1 MSQLSRAILSV
12 FCLFILSTD
21 HAAAQKADP
30 AVFGALP
37 TTDEVV
43 ISPDGKTLAVLQA
56 AEGARGVLF
65 YSIDDRTAPPTGLRL
80 EEWKPRRIEWANND
94 MALLLASQAEDVKT
108 SAGRRTLEF
117 RRWIAISRLEPR
129 VQMLFSNEGGYFMPS
144 AGELL
149 ARVPGEPDEAVFAR
163 YGFVGDFAPKTYT
176 SRLEQD
182 PDLVLNAV
190 RVNVSNGAQR
200 RLAAGNDDTRQWLV
214 DAQGEPVIRVD
225 YDRDARKRRI
235 MRKTGR
241 VYKEVLALDEAR
253 GSVPVVGVHGV
264 AASGNAVYATIL
276 DSGRRRSLVEI
287 DMQSGEITKQL
298 FSNPRYDI
306 SVDYDPRI
314 AAAAGVFYVDDLPRA
329 FHLDPAKQK
338 LQQDL
343 AKAIPGAA
351 PMIVSQSDDGS
362 RMIIRAIYTDHPDQF
377 FLYSKAERRLEMIMP
392 TYEAID
398 GTVHARKEKYDYVSS
413 DGLTIPGYLTVPAGA
428 SKSSMPLIVL
438 PHGGPAGRDDQS
450 FDWWSFFYAA
460 RGYLVYQP
468 NFRGSGGYGV
478 DFREAGYGEWG
489 RKMQDDI
496 TEGVEKLIADGI
508 ADPERICIVGASY
521 GGYAALAGATL
532 TPDLYVC
539 AVSVNGVSDLL
550 RLVADRVRYGE
561 LAEDYWEVRIGS
573 RFRDAESLDAVSPA
587 KLASKAGAPILLIHG
602 RDDTVAPY
610 AQSKV
615 MADALASA
623 GKPHQLVTLEGED
636 HWLSRGETRAEMLSE
651 SIDFIDRHIGQGT
664 VGSDAP

>member
-1 MSQLSRAILSV
+1 MS
-12 FCLFILSTD
+12 CLQRLAVAVLGAAVLLGAR
-21 HAAAQKADP
+21 AAAQQADP
-30 AVFGALP
+30 AIFGALP
-37 TTDEVV
+37 TTDAVV

-56 AEGARGVLF
+56 AEGASGVLF

-94 MALLLASQAEDVKT
+94 MALLLASQAEDVRT
-108 SAGRRTLEF
+108 SAGRQTLEF

-129 VQMLFSNEGGYFMPS
+129 VQMLFRNEDGLFMLS

-149 ARVPGEPDEAVFAR
+149 ARVPDEPEEVVFAR
-163 YGFVGDFAPKTYT
+163 YGNV
-176 SRLEQD
+176 
-182 PDLVLNAV
+182 V
-190 RVNVSNGAQR
+190 RMNVSNGAQR
-200 RLAAGNDDTRQWLV
+200 RLAAGNGDTQQWSV
-214 DAQGEPVIRVD
+214 DARGEPVIRVD

-235 MRKTGR
+235 MKKTGR
-241 VYKEVLALDEAR
+241 VYKEILALDEAL
-253 GSVPVVGVHGV
+253 GSAPVAGVHGV
-264 AASGNAVYATIL
+264 AASGDAVYATIL
-276 DSGRRRSLVEI
+276 DAGRRRALVEI
-287 DMQSGEITKQL
+287 DMQSGDITKRL

-306 SVDYDPRI
+306 SVDYDPRM
-314 AAAAGVFYVDDLPRA
+314 AAAAGVSYVDDLPRA

-362 RMIIRAIYTDHPDQF
+362 RMIIRAVYTDHPDQF

-398 GTVHARKEKYDYVSS
+398 GTVYATKEKYDYVSS

-468 NFRGSGGYGV
+468 NFRGSGGYGA

-489 RKMQDDI
+489 GKMQDDI
-496 TEGVEKLIADGI
+496 TAGVQKLIADGI
-508 ADPERICIVGASY
+508 ADPDRMCIVGASY

-532 TPDLYVC
+532 TPDLYAC

-561 LAEDYWEVRIGS
+561 LAEDYWEVRVGS
-573 RFRDAESLDAVSPA
+573 RFRDAASLDAVSPA

-636 HWLSRGETRAEMLSE
+636 HWLSRGETRTEMLSE

-664 VGSDAP
+664 AGSDAP